1 MTSVYLRQLIGALV
15 AIFPLFSVA
24 SVDDNNQQVIERIE
38 VIGEK
43 PQYVL
48 KLEMESAKKD
58 FYDLYNKFASDD
70 SFKTKCD
77 KKPRHGSKIKSFKC
91 ETRFTKESFHSL
103 TKQHIQ
109 LNIQDLKNP
118 AYSLKYLSM
127 PDASDV
133 RSVTNTKRK
142 AQKADILTQINE
154 NPELRAAFE
163 RFAKKYDAYEN
174 R

>member
-1 MTSVYLRQLIGALV
+1 
-15 AIFPLFSVA
+15 
-24 SVDDNNQQVIERIE
+24 
-38 VIGEK
+38 
-43 PQYVL
+43 
-48 KLEMESAKKD
+48 
-58 FYDLYNKFASDD
+58 
-70 SFKTKCD
+70 
-77 KKPRHGSKIKSFKC
+77 
-91 ETRFTKESFHSL
+91 
-103 TKQHIQ
+103 
-109 LNIQDLKNP
+109 
-118 AYSLKYLSM
+118 M